1 MSHETR
7 NNGSAMART
16 ANRANRT
23 ARSDEAKRG
32 RAMGMAARLVGVAGF
47 CVIASACAAEPP
59 PALLTMIEPER
70 MALQDSELL
79 PDSAKAAI
87 RSYLSRVGD
96 DAWGDVTGSPDMARL
111 VGEYKGLTAM
121 LNAEALPGPGRSVAV
136 MVDVPDIGFTEFR
149 VERADSGPTPTY
161 VGQARRGAMSF
172 LLLQDS
178 VIAGRITTVGGV
190 FNFRSGRYGLI
201 NVAPLDTTRSLP
213 ELHLTRPS
221 GAASGGSGT
230 RTAAVFSAP
239 FTG

>member
-1 MSHETR
+1 MSYETR
-7 NNGSAMART
+7 NVGSAAAVT
-16 ANRANRT
+16 AVPT
-23 ARSDEAKRG
+23 VSSGQAKRG
-32 RAMGMAARLVGVAGF
+32 RLGVAERLMGLAGL
-47 CVIASACAAEPP
+47 CIIAGACAADPP

-96 DAWGDVTGSPDMARL
+96 DAWGEVTTSPDMDRL
-111 VGEYKGLTAM
+111 VGEFRGLTAL
-121 LNAEALPGPGRSVAV
+121 LNPDALPDPGQSAAV

-149 VERADSGPTPTY
+149 VERADAGPTPTY
-161 VGQARRGAMSF
+161 VGQAKRGAMSF

-213 ELHLTRPS
+213 ELHLTSPS
-221 GAASGGSGT
+221 GSVPRTSGT
-230 RTAAVFSAP
+230 HTAAAFSTP

>member
-1 MSHETR
+1 MSYETR
-7 NNGSAMART
+7 NDGLAEDVTTDRT
-16 ANRANRT
+16 V
-23 ARSDEAKRG
+23 SSGHAKRG
-32 RAMGMAARLVGVAGF
+32 RVGVAGRLVGLAGL
-47 CVIASACAAEPP
+47 CIIAGACAADPP

-79 PDSAKAAI
+79 SDSAKAAI

-96 DAWGDVTGSPDMARL
+96 DAWGDVTASPDMARL
-111 VGEYKGLTAM
+111 VGEFRGLTAL
-121 LNAEALPGPGRSVAV
+121 LNPEALPDPGQSAAV

-149 VERADSGPTPTY
+149 VERANAGPTPTY
-161 VGQARRGAMSF
+161 VGQAKRGDMSF

-221 GAASGGSGT
+221 GAAPRTSGT
-230 RTAAVFSAP
+230 RTAAVFSTP

>member
-7 NNGSAMART
+7 NDGLAKAVT
-16 ANRANRT
+16 ADRMV
-23 ARSDEAKRG
+23 RSRQAKRG
-32 RAMGMAARLVGVAGF
+32 RVAVAGRWVGLAGL
-47 CVIASACAAEPP
+47 CIIAGACSADPP

-96 DAWGDVTGSPDMARL
+96 DAWGEVTASPDLDRL
-111 VGEYKGLTAM
+111 VGEFRGLTAL
-121 LNAEALPGPGRSVAV
+121 LNQDALPGPGQSAAV

-149 VERADSGPTPTY
+149 VERADGGPTPTY
-161 VGQARRGAMSF
+161 VGQAKRGAMSF

-178 VIAGRITTVGGV
+178 IIAGRITTVGGV

-221 GAASGGSGT
+221 GAAPRTSGT
-230 RTAAVFSAP
+230 RTAAAFSTP